1 MRSLYRLLPYVQ
13 VNRTGLAAVLMTMA
27 LSIGLEVLRPWPA
40 KLLVDN
46 VLGQQELSPAL
57 ETLLDILPGSNG
69 TQAILFWLCLG
80 TIIIFLAHGFVALIY
95 TSMAANFGQR
105 MVYNLGADL
114 FHHLQHLSLLF
125 HSRRQ
130 VGDLASRV
138 TVDSYCVHAL
148 FCSGLLPLIHAL
160 LTVVAM
166 FVIMFKLEPTMT
178 VLALAVVP
186 FQIGLIALFAEPM
199 KQRSRKH
206 RDLEGQ
212 LMSTV
217 EQTLTALPV
226 VQAFTR
232 EDHQHARFLQFA
244 KDAVYAHRRSIAV
257 DMWFKL
263 LVGLV
268 SALGTAGIMWLGAQG
283 VLSGRITV
291 GTVLVF
297 LAYLASLYEPL
308 NSIVYTA
315 SSLQSAAASADRVSE
330 VLSIPSDVPDKAGAR
345 DVRLH
350 GQVRFE
356 NVTFGYMPD
365 RPVLKEIT
373 LQANPG
379 EVVAL
384 VGPTGAGKSTLI
396 SLMARFFDPWSG
408 RVTFDGHDL
417 QDLQVKCLR
426 RQVAM
431 VLQDPF
437 IFPFTVA
444 ENLAYGK
451 PDATPEQM
459 AAAARA
465 ANAEDFILRLP
476 QGYDTIIGE
485 RGATL
490 SGGEKQRLAIAR
502 ALLKDAPILILDE
515 PTSALDAH
523 TEELLL
529 QALNVL
535 VRGRTAFII
544 AHRLST
550 IRRADRIVVLE
561 GGRIV
566 ESGTHHDLLER
577 DGLFARLHRIQ
588 FDRSPALHHQE

>member
-13 VNRTGLAAVLMTMA
+13 VNRMGLAAVLMTMA
-27 LSIGLEVLRPWPA
+27 LAIGLEVLHPWPT

-46 VLGQQELSPAL
+46 VLGHQELSPPL
-57 ETLLDILPGSNG
+57 EAVLNILPGSAG
-69 TQAILFWLCLG
+69 TQAMLFWLCLG
-80 TIIIFLAHGFVALIY
+80 TILIFLAHGVVNLIY
-95 TSMAANFGQR
+95 TSMAATYGQR
-105 MVYNLGADL
+105 MVYNLGD
-114 FHHLQHLSLLF
+114 HLQHLSLLF
-125 HSRRQ
+125 HSQRQ
-130 VGDLASRV
+130 VGDLANRV
-138 TVDSYCVHAL
+138 TVDAYCVHAL

-160 LTVVAM
+160 LTVIAM
-166 FVIMFKLEPTMT
+166 FVIMFQLEPAMT
-178 VLALAVVP
+178 VLSLAVVP

-199 KQRSRKH
+199 KERSRKH

-244 KDAVYAHRRSIAV
+244 KDAVYAHRRSINV

-263 LVGLV
+263 LIGLV
-268 SALGTAGIMWLGAQG
+268 SALGTAGIMWLGAQA

-315 SSLQSAAASADRVSE
+315 STLQAAAASADRVSE
-330 VLSIPSDVPDKAGAR
+330 VLTIPSDVPDKIGAR
-345 DVRLH
+345 DARLH
-350 GQVRFE
+350 GHVRFE
-356 NVTFGYMPD
+356 NVTFGYVPD

-373 LQANPG
+373 LEANPG

-408 RVTFDGHDL
+408 RVTVDGHNLKDL
-417 QDLQVKCLR
+417 PVKGMR

-444 ENLAYGK
+444 ENLAYGR
-451 PDATPEQM
+451 PDATCEQIT
-459 AAAARA
+459 AAARA
-465 ANAEDFILRLP
+465 AGAEEFILRLP
-476 QGYDTIIGE
+476 EGYDTII
-485 RGATL
+485 
-490 SGGEKQRLAIAR
+490 
-502 ALLKDAPILILDE
+502 
-515 PTSALDAH
+515 
-523 TEELLL
+523 
-529 QALNVL
+529 
-535 VRGRTAFII
+535 
-544 AHRLST
+544 
-550 IRRADRIVVLE
+550 
-561 GGRIV
+561 
-566 ESGTHHDLLER
+566 
-577 DGLFARLHRIQ
+577 
-588 FDRSPALHHQE
+588 

>member
-1 MRSLYRLLPYVQ
+1 L
-13 VNRTGLAAVLMTMA
+13 
-27 LSIGLEVLRPWPA
+27 
-40 KLLVDN
+40 
-46 VLGQQELSPAL
+46 
-57 ETLLDILPGSNG
+57 
-69 TQAILFWLCLG
+69 
-80 TIIIFLAHGFVALIY
+80 
-95 TSMAANFGQR
+95 
-105 MVYNLGADL
+105 
-114 FHHLQHLSLLF
+114 
-125 HSRRQ
+125 
-130 VGDLASRV
+130 
-138 TVDSYCVHAL
+138 
-148 FCSGLLPLIHAL
+148 
-160 LTVVAM
+160 
-166 FVIMFKLEPTMT
+166 
-178 VLALAVVP
+178 
-186 FQIGLIALFAEPM
+186 
-199 KQRSRKH
+199 
-206 RDLEGQ
+206 
-212 LMSTV
+212 
-217 EQTLTALPV
+217 
-226 VQAFTR
+226 
-232 EDHQHARFLQFA
+232 
-244 KDAVYAHRRSIAV
+244 
-257 DMWFKL
+257 
-263 LVGLV
+263 
-268 SALGTAGIMWLGAQG
+268 
-283 VLSGRITV
+283 
-291 GTVLVF
+291 
-297 LAYLASLYEPL
+297 
-308 NSIVYTA
+308 
-315 SSLQSAAASADRVSE
+315 SAAASAGRVSE
-330 VLSIPSDVPDKAGAR
+330 VLSIPSDVPDKDGAR

-356 NVTFGYMPD
+356 NVTFGYIPD

-459 AAAARA
+459 TAAARA

-588 FDRSPALHHQE
+588 FDRSPALHHKE